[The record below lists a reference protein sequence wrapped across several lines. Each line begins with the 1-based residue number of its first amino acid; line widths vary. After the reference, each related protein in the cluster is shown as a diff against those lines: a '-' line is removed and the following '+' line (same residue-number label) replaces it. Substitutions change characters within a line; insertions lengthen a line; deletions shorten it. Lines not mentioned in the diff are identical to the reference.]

1 MERTYKAHILL
12 TIILIINLVLDIFVC
27 INTINMKKDLTY
39 KENLIKSKDKQ
50 IENYKNELA
59 IEKEKQ
65 EILQDEVAETIETY
79 ERLINNITKE
89 Q

>member
-12 TIILIINLVLDIFVC
+12 TIVLIINLILDIFVC

-50 IENYKNELA
+50 IEKYKNELA

-65 EILQDEVAETIETY
+65 EILQDEVTETIETY
-79 ERLINNITKE
+79 ERLVNNITKE